1 VSRPPS
7 KKRVPTPDLS
17 SHNDTCRRS
26 YTAFTHRLCVDDLI
40 HLTQDGGDKSCGGT
54 RPAVHKAQ
62 HNCHWSRS
70 LLQPQQ

>member
-1 VSRPPS
+1 MSRPPS
-7 KKRVPTPDLS
+7 KKRVPTPNLS

-40 HLTQDGGDKSCGGT
+40 HLTQDGGNKSCGGP
-54 RPAVHKAQ
+54 RPAVQKAQ
-62 HNCHWSRS
+62 HNCHWSPS